1 MKLRFVFGLAAF
13 AIAWPQISSA
23 QIQPV
28 QLEPTSGWKFE
39 AQSDACRISRSFGEG
54 EQSTEVW
61 IEQSG
66 SQSPYNFTFVG
77 RHLTRPMGPLLR
89 LRFNENAANLRTHVK
104 TMADDGRPALSVFG
118 VTMGSGSDSYDSDTP
133 LNIDNISAENTL
145 SNAQVLRVDR
155 AARQPLLLAMGQMGE
170 PLAQLELCSRDLS
183 IRLQTAWSAAE
194 EGANPPISI
203 DENEWFEWRDFPRE
217 LQMTGGAAATAFRL
231 TIDSVGKPTD
241 CQIVGTDN
249 AKMYTGRICS
259 KLRERALLKP
269 ARNAKGEAIASY
281 FYSCVIFAL
290 RKKDVPVEN
299 CAKRAL

>member
-1 MKLRFVFGLAAF
+1 MRLSLVLCLSAL
-13 AIAWPQISSA
+13 AIAWPQISNA

-28 QLEPTSGWKFE
+28 ELEPTSDWAFE
-39 AQSDACRISRSFGEG
+39 ARSDTCRISRNFGEG

-89 LRFNENAANLRTHVK
+89 LRFNEGAASLKTHVK
-104 TMADDGRPALSVFG
+104 TMSDDGRPALSVFG
-118 VTMGSGSDSYDSDTP
+118 LTMGAGSDSYDSDTP
-133 LNIDNISAENTL
+133 LNMAKVSGENAFA
-145 SNAQVLRVDR
+145 NVQVLRVDR
-155 AARQPLLLAMGQMGE
+155 AARQPLALAFGKMGE
-170 PLAQLELCSRDLS
+170 PLAQLELCARDLT
-183 IRLQTAWSAAE
+183 IRLQTAWSASE

-203 DENEWFEWRDFPRE
+203 DQNEWFEWRDFPRE
-217 LQMTGGAAATAFRL
+217 LQLAKGVAAIAFRL
-231 TIDSVGKPTD
+231 TIDPTGKPTD

-249 AKMYTGRICS
+249 PRMYTGRICG

-281 FYSCVIFAL
+281 FYSCITFAF
-290 RKKDVPVEN
+290 RKKDVPDQN
-299 CAKRAL
+299 CVQRAL